1 MSLLHLLRQNPVI
14 AAVKDNASLQLAIDS
29 ECQFISVLYGN
40 ICTISNIV
48 KKIKNAGKYAFI
60 HVDLLEGA
68 SNKEVVIQFLKLVT
82 EADGII
88 STKASMLKAA
98 RAEGFFCIHRLFIV
112 DSISFH
118 NIDKQVA
125 QSNPDCI
132 EILPGCM
139 PKVLGWGLVSL
150 IRRLTRLIRLTSPQ
164 PRTVGR
170 IIRQHVIG
178 NLREC
183 LSPVPPAPLS
193 SHQPR
198 QHLPVKI
205 PPRWRH
211 D

>member
-1 MSLLHLLRQNPVI
+1 MPLLHLLRQNPVI

-98 RAEGFFCIHRLFIV
+98 RAGNDSNLLIVFYVQIMPDDFVMQFHRF
-112 DSISFH
+112 
-118 NIDKQVA
+118 
-125 QSNPDCI
+125 
-132 EILPGCM
+132 
-139 PKVLGWGLVSL
+139 
-150 IRRLTRLIRLTSPQ
+150 
-164 PRTVGR
+164 
-170 IIRQHVIG
+170 
-178 NLREC
+178 
-183 LSPVPPAPLS
+183 
-193 SHQPR
+193 
-198 QHLPVKI
+198 
-205 PPRWRH
+205 
-211 D
+211 

>member
-1 MSLLHLLRQNPVI
+1 MPLLHLLRQNPVI

-98 RAEGFFCIHRLFIV
+98 G
-112 DSISFH
+112 
-118 NIDKQVA
+118 
-125 QSNPDCI
+125 
-132 EILPGCM
+132 
-139 PKVLGWGLVSL
+139 GLVCDEEDARNA
-150 IRRLTRLIRLTSPQ
+150 INAG
-164 PRTVGR
+164 V
-170 IIRQHVIG
+170 VA
-178 NLREC
+178 
-183 LSPVPPAPLS
+183 LSTTNTGVWTLAKKL
-193 SHQPR
+193 
-198 QHLPVKI
+198 L
-205 PPRWRH
+205 
-211 D
+211 

>member
-1 MSLLHLLRQNPVI
+1 MPLLHLLRQNPVI

-112 DSISFH
+112 DSISFQTLISKLR
-118 NIDKQVA
+118 NRIRIVLRSCRLYA
-125 QSNPDCI
+125 QSA
-132 EILPGCM
+132 G
-139 PKVLGWGLVSL
+139 LGDRKIRQPLIAGGLVCDEEDARNAINAGVVALSTTNTGVWTL
-150 IRRLTRLIRLTSPQ
+150 AKNYFD
-164 PRTVGR
+164 G
-170 IIRQHVIG
+170 IIVT
-178 NLREC
+178 N
-183 LSPVPPAPLS
+183 
-193 SHQPR
+193 
-198 QHLPVKI
+198 
-205 PPRWRH
+205 
-211 D
+211 

>member
-1 MSLLHLLRQNPVI
+1 MPLLHLLRQNPVI

-48 KKIKNAGKYAFI
+48 
-60 HVDLLEGA
+60 LLEGA

-139 PKVLGWGLVSL
+139 PKVLGWVTEKIRQPLIAGGLVCDEEDARNA
-150 IRRLTRLIRLTSPQ
+150 INAG
-164 PRTVGR
+164 V
-170 IIRQHVIG
+170 VA
-178 NLREC
+178 
-183 LSPVPPAPLS
+183 LSTTNTGVWTLAKKL
-193 SHQPR
+193 
-198 QHLPVKI
+198 L
-205 PPRWRH
+205 
-211 D
+211 

>member
-1 MSLLHLLRQNPVI
+1 MPLLHLLRQNPVI

-132 EILPGCM
+132 EILPGCRLHATSDIQRLM
-139 PKVLGWGLVSL
+139 
-150 IRRLTRLIRLTSPQ
+150 RRLTRLIRPTSPQ
-164 PRTVGR
+164 ARTVGR

-178 NLREC
+178 NLREW

>member
-1 MSLLHLLRQNPVI
+1 MPLLHLLRQNPVI

-125 QSNPDCI
+125 QSNP
-132 EILPGCM
+132 
-139 PKVLGWGLVSL
+139 V
-150 IRRLTRLIRLTSPQ
+150 RRRTKNTKTFHEKCENLNFRTSSE
-164 PRTVGR
+164 TVALFAVFLF
-170 IIRQHVIG
+170 I
-178 NLREC
+178 
-183 LSPVPPAPLS
+183 
-193 SHQPR
+193 
-198 QHLPVKI
+198 
-205 PPRWRH
+205 
-211 D
+211 

>member
-1 MSLLHLLRQNPVI
+1 MPLLHLLRQNPVI

-98 RAEGFFCIHRLFIV
+98 RAGNDSNLLIVFYVQIMPDDFVMQLHRF
-112 DSISFH
+112 
-118 NIDKQVA
+118 
-125 QSNPDCI
+125 
-132 EILPGCM
+132 
-139 PKVLGWGLVSL
+139 
-150 IRRLTRLIRLTSPQ
+150 
-164 PRTVGR
+164 
-170 IIRQHVIG
+170 
-178 NLREC
+178 
-183 LSPVPPAPLS
+183 
-193 SHQPR
+193 
-198 QHLPVKI
+198 
-205 PPRWRH
+205 
-211 D
+211 

>member
-1 MSLLHLLRQNPVI
+1 MI

-98 RAEGFFCIHRLFIV
+98 RAEGFLYSSPVFIV
-112 DSISFH
+112 DSISFTTLISKLR
-118 NIDKQVA
+118 NRIRIVLNPARLYA
-125 QSNPDCI
+125 QSAGLGDRENPQPLI
-132 EILPGCM
+132 AG
-139 PKVLGWGLVSL
+139 GLVCDEEDARNA
-150 IRRLTRLIRLTSPQ
+150 INAG
-164 PRTVGR
+164 V
-170 IIRQHVIG
+170 VA
-178 NLREC
+178 
-183 LSPVPPAPLS
+183 LSTTNTGVWTLAKKL
-193 SHQPR
+193 
-198 QHLPVKI
+198 L
-205 PPRWRH
+205 
-211 D
+211 

>member
-1 MSLLHLLRQNPVI
+1 MPLLHLLRQNPVI

-139 PKVLGWGLVSL
+139 PKVLGWV
-150 IRRLTRLIRLTSPQ
+150 TEKNHPF
-164 PRTVGR
+164 
-170 IIRQHVIG
+170 
-178 NLREC
+178 
-183 LSPVPPAPLS
+183 A
-193 SHQPR
+193 
-198 QHLPVKI
+198 PVKCSSLPLHCPVI
-205 PPRWRH
+205 RTASRLRSRKGNAPSSRNAA
-211 D
+211 

>member
-1 MSLLHLLRQNPVI
+1 MPLLHLLRQNPVI

-98 RAEGFFCIHRLFIV
+98 RAEGFSVFI
-112 DSISFH
+112 
-118 NIDKQVA
+118 
-125 QSNPDCI
+125 DC
-132 EILPGCM
+132 L
-139 PKVLGWGLVSL
+139 LL
-150 IRRLTRLIRLTSPQ
+150 IRFRFTTLISKLRN
-164 PRTVGR
+164 R
-170 IIRQHVIG
+170 IRIV
-178 NLREC
+178 LRSCRAAC
-183 LSPVPPAPLS
+183 LKCWAG
-193 SHQPR
+193 
-198 QHLPVKI
+198 
-205 PPRWRH
+205 
-211 D
+211 

>member
-1 MSLLHLLRQNPVI
+1 MPVYFRVVRQYLHHQSYRQ
-14 AAVKDNASLQLAIDS
+14 
-29 ECQFISVLYGN
+29 
-40 ICTISNIV
+40 
-48 KKIKNAGKYAFI
+48 KIKSAGKYAFI

-132 EILPGCM
+132 EILRLYAQSAG
-139 PKVLGWGLVSL
+139 LGDGE
-150 IRRLTRLIRLTSPQ
+150 
-164 PRTVGR
+164 
-170 IIRQHVIG
+170 
-178 NLREC
+178 N
-183 LSPVPPAPLS
+183 PPTADC
-193 SHQPR
+193 
-198 QHLPVKI
+198 
-205 PPRWRH
+205 WRAGVR
-211 D
+211 

>member
-1 MSLLHLLRQNPVI
+1 MPLLHLLRQNPVI

-48 KKIKNAGKYAFI
+48 KK
-60 HVDLLEGA
+60 
-68 SNKEVVIQFLKLVT
+68 FLKLVT

-139 PKVLGWGLVSL
+139 PKVLGWVTEKIRQPLIAGGLVCDEEDARNA
-150 IRRLTRLIRLTSPQ
+150 INAG
-164 PRTVGR
+164 V
-170 IIRQHVIG
+170 VA
-178 NLREC
+178 
-183 LSPVPPAPLS
+183 LSTTNTGVWTLAKKL
-193 SHQPR
+193 
-198 QHLPVKI
+198 L
-205 PPRWRH
+205 
-211 D
+211 

>member
-1 MSLLHLLRQNPVI
+1 MPLLHLLRQNPMI

-29 ECQFISVLYGN
+29 DCLFISVLYGN
-40 ICTISNIV
+40 ICTITGIV
-48 KKIKNAGKYAFI
+48 QKIKKAGKYAFI
-60 HVDLLEGA
+60 HVDLLEGT

-88 STKASMLKAA
+88 STKAPMLKAA

-139 PKVLGWGLVSL
+139 PKVLGWVTEKIRQPLIAGGLVCDEEDARNAINAGVMAISTTNIDVWTL
-150 IRRLTRLIRLTSPQ
+150 AKKL
-164 PRTVGR
+164 
-170 IIRQHVIG
+170 
-178 NLREC
+178 N
-183 LSPVPPAPLS
+183 
-193 SHQPR
+193 
-198 QHLPVKI
+198 
-205 PPRWRH
+205 
-211 D
+211 

>member
-1 MSLLHLLRQNPVI
+1 MPLLHLLRQNPVI

-118 NIDKQVA
+118 NIDK
-125 QSNPDCI
+125 
-132 EILPGCM
+132 ILPGCM
-139 PKVLGWGLVSL
+139 PKVLGWVTEKIRQPLIAGGLVCDEEDARNA
-150 IRRLTRLIRLTSPQ
+150 INAG
-164 PRTVGR
+164 V
-170 IIRQHVIG
+170 VA
-178 NLREC
+178 
-183 LSPVPPAPLS
+183 LSTTNTGVWTLAKKL
-193 SHQPR
+193 
-198 QHLPVKI
+198 L
-205 PPRWRH
+205 
-211 D
+211 

>member
-1 MSLLHLLRQNPVI
+1 MPLLHLLRQNPVI

-88 STKASMLKAA
+88 STKA
-98 RAEGFFCIHRLFIV
+98 
-112 DSISFH
+112 
-118 NIDKQVA
+118 
-125 QSNPDCI
+125 DCI

-139 PKVLGWGLVSL
+139 PKVLGWVTEKIRQPLIAGGLVCDEEDA
-150 IRRLTRLIRLTSPQ
+150 RNAMKAG
-164 PRTVGR
+164 VAA
-170 IIRQHVIG
+170 
-178 NLREC
+178 
-183 LSPVPPAPLS
+183 LSTTNTDVWTLAKKLN
-193 SHQPR
+193 
-198 QHLPVKI
+198 
-205 PPRWRH
+205 
-211 D
+211 